1 MPKDNI
7 ENKKLYRSK
16 SDRFISGVCGGIA
29 NYFNID
35 SNLIRVLFV
44 IISFTGGVG
53 IILYIAALIILPENP
68 NEEDIPDKSIN
79 TTLLIG
85 LILVVLGGILL
96 LRQIGT
102 FYYFHLFDISFSTIW
117 GILLIGI
124 GIVLLFRTG
133 RKSES
138 EPTAEGEIR
147 DDNHKRLYRS
157 KSDRMISGVCGGM
170 GAYFNIDSS
179 FIRIGWVLAT
189 LFSIGIGVLI
199 YILLIFI
206 LPEESG
212 EQIS

>member
-1 MPKDNI
+1 MPKDKI
-7 ENKKLYRSK
+7 EDKKLYRSK

-29 NYFNID
+29 KYFNID
-35 SNLIRVLFV
+35 SNLVRVLFV

-68 NEEDIPDKSIN
+68 NEEDVPDRSVN

-85 LILVVLGGILL
+85 LILVVVGGILL
-96 LRQIGT
+96 LRQIGN

-124 GIVLLFRTG
+124 GIVLLFQTG
-133 RKSES
+133 KKSETEPIAES
-138 EPTAEGEIR
+138 EIKDENR
-147 DDNHKRLYRS
+147 KRLCRS
-157 KSDRMISGVCGGM
+157 KGDRMISGVCGGM
-170 GAYFNIDSS
+170 GEYFNIDPS
-179 FIRIGWVLAT
+179 FVRIAWVLAT
-189 LFSIGIGVLI
+189 LFSVGVGVLI